1 VSRVSL
7 VIDLSA
13 PEYRALVAAATPRGV
28 QAHVLVEQLVRRA
41 LTTSRPVP
49 VTAPAPAPKPK
60 PEPTPKSKYV
70 PKPMPNR
77 SIAMIR
83 SDRDEQYVAV
93 TKLHG
98 QGLNDVEIAARL
110 GVSTG
115 TVIRRRNQLH
125 LPPQPLS
132 GRPKRITT
140 NAAPAAEKS

>member
-7 VIDLSA
+7 VLDLSA
-13 PEYRALVAAATPRGV
+13 SEYRALVAVANTRGI
-28 QAHVLVEQLVRRA
+28 QAHVLVEQLVRHA
-41 LTTSRPVP
+41 LTTYRP
-49 VTAPAPAPKPK
+49 TPAPAPTPP
-60 PEPTPKSKYV
+60 PEPTPKPKYV
-70 PKPMPNR
+70 PKPMPKR

-83 SDRDEQYVAV
+83 SDRDEQFVAV

-125 LPPQPLS
+125 LPPQS
-132 GRPKRITT
+132 KGGRPTRSTT